1 MKAAAVHRHG
11 RQGRTII
18 ECLVA
23 AALLVMLAAMATMT
37 FQMGWSV
44 YRQGDVASPGFRI
57 ASTTLERMVAE
68 LRNVTHIYM
77 PEQSTLEQGFRPSA
91 STKPFVFV
99 FWAGGAPQVVA
110 YRERSVAE
118 GGMERFLYDLDFSP
132 ELPAHQTVRPG
143 SEGILGQGVRDCRIR
158 YRRDELDHEYL
169 TVSLLSRQNDPLESG
184 VCIRAGYP
192 APTKPLKP
200 RQAAAR

>member
-1 MKAAAVHRHG
+1 MRTTRFRRHG
-11 RQGRTII
+11 QQGRTII

-23 AALLVMLAAMATMT
+23 AVLLVMLTSMATMT
-37 FQMGWSV
+37 FQMGWSAF
-44 YRQGDVASPGFRI
+44 RQGDIASPGFRG

-68 LRNVTHIYM
+68 LRNVTHIYS

-91 STKPFVFV
+91 ATKPFVFV

-118 GGMERFLYDLDFSP
+118 GGVERFVYDLDFSP
-132 ELPAHQTVRPG
+132 ELPAHQTVQAG
-143 SEGILGQGVRDCRIR
+143 SESLLGQGVRDCRIR

-184 VCIRAGYP
+184 VCIRVGYP
-192 APTKPLKP
+192 APTRPVN